1 MSLRPWRATEGF
13 VFESMPAY
21 CYGEVRAVVLQQLEG
36 EEGGGRGHAGFNS
49 GHSCYELG
57 PCFIHSTS
65 LSSPLPVPLF
75 QTKTFPSASWIQTGV
90 CPLNQPTTLEGSH
103 EKLKLQEHVKYLGWG
118 SLVKMSFRL

>member
-1 MSLRPWRATEGF
+1 MSLRIRTLNDSF
-13 VFESMPAY
+13 FESMPVY
-21 CYGEVRAVVLQQLEG
+21 CYGEVRAVGLQQLEG
-36 EEGGGRGHAGFNS
+36 EEGEGGGRGHAGFNS

-57 PCFIHSTS
+57 PRFIHSTS

-103 EKLKLQEHVKYLGWG
+103 EKLELQEHVKYL
-118 SLVKMSFRL
+118 